1 MLTIALV
8 SLSVTAV
15 AFTLLWLISL
25 KTDDASI
32 VDQYWAPGFA
42 VIAWVTY
49 ALSAEPTTYAL
60 VLSVAVTLWAARLG
74 FYLSRRHAA
83 QEQED
88 PRYQSLRR
96 QNSPG
101 YVWKSLFIVFWL
113 QAILMWVIAS
123 PIHAVF
129 FSGNGPAS
137 AAMFVVGMKV
147 FVAGAVIEAIADMQ
161 LARFKARPDSA
172 GRILDT
178 GLWAWSRH
186 PNYFGEAMLWIGLG
200 IAAFG
205 ATGAIW
211 ALVGPAI
218 ITFLLLKVS
227 GIPMLEHHMLQ
238 TRPDY
243 ARYIE
248 RTSAFIPRPPRR
260 RTAPAARNVTG

>member
-8 SLSVTAV
+8 SLAVTAF
-15 AFTLLWLISL
+15 AFTVLWLISL
-25 KTDDASI
+25 KTKDSSI

-49 ALSAEPTTYAL
+49 ALSVAPSTYGL
-60 VLSVAVTLWAARLG
+60 VLTVGVTLWAARLG

-83 QEQED
+83 QDQED

-101 YVWKSLFIVFWL
+101 YGWKSLFIVFWL
-113 QAILMWVIAS
+113 QAALMWIIAS
-123 PIHAVF
+123 PIHAIF
-129 FSGNGPAS
+129 LAGDYPTS
-137 AAMFVVGMKV
+137 AALFVIGMMV
-147 FVAGAVIEAIADMQ
+147 FVAGAVIEAISDTQ

-172 GRILDT
+172 RRILDT

-186 PNYFGEAMLWIGLG
+186 PNYFGEAVLWIGLG
-200 IAAFG
+200 FAAFG

-211 ALVGPAI
+211 ALVGPVI

-227 GIPMLEHHMLQ
+227 GIPMLEHHMLR

-243 ARYIE
+243 AGYIE
-248 RTSAFIPRPPRR
+248 RTSAFIPCPPQREA
-260 RTAPAARNVTG
+260 TATARDFTG

>member
-8 SLSVTAV
+8 SLAVTAI

-25 KTDDASI
+25 RTEDASI

-49 ALSAEPTTYAL
+49 ALSEAPSTYAL
-60 VLSVAVTLWAARLG
+60 ILTIGVTLWAARLG
-74 FYLSRRHAA
+74 LYLSRRHAA
-83 QEQED
+83 QDQED

-96 QNSPG
+96 ENSPG
-101 YVWKSLFIVFWL
+101 YAWKSLFIVFWL
-113 QAILMWVIAS
+113 QAVLMWIIAS
-123 PIHAVF
+123 PVHAVF
-129 FSGNGPAS
+129 LTGGEPVSTGL
-137 AAMFVVGMKV
+137 FVVGMKI
-147 FVAGAVIEAIADMQ
+147 FVVGAMIEAVADIQ
-161 LARFKARPDSA
+161 LARFKARPDSP
-172 GRILDT
+172 GQILDA

-186 PNYFGEAMLWIGLG
+186 PNYFGEAVLWIGLG

-238 TRPDY
+238 TRPSYADY
-243 ARYIE
+243 IA
-248 RTSAFIPRPPRR
+248 RTSAFVPRPPRR
-260 RTAPAARNVTG
+260 ESTTAARNAAG